1 MHLRK
6 ARLSD
11 LELFRYWDTQPHVIA
26 SDPNDDWNWE
36 LELNRDPEWRQQLI
50 AEIDERPVGVLQIID
65 PAIEETHYW
74 GEIQNGFRAI
84 DSWIGEP
91 NDLGKGYGTS
101 MMRLAIDRCFA
112 NPEVTGVLVDP
123 LVGNTRAHHFY
134 ERLGF
139 QFLERRQFGSD
150 VCFVYCLQR
159 SEFMKLSDHVQ

>member
-11 LELFRYWDTQPHVIA
+11 LELLRYWDSQPHVIA
-26 SDPNDDWNWE
+26 CDPNDDWNWE

-50 AEIDERPVGVLQIID
+50 AEIDERPIGVLQIID

-84 DSWIGEP
+84 DIWIGEP

-101 MMRLAIDRCFA
+101 MMRLAIGRCFA
-112 NPEVTGVLVDP
+112 NPEVTAVLVDL

-139 QFLERRQFGSD
+139 QFLERRFFGD
-150 VCFVYCLQR
+150 EDCFVYCLKR
-159 SEFMKLSDHVQ
+159 DEFMNLTDDLL